1 MRAAVQQTHLGAPWT
16 WGPGVPPPRTPPPA
30 SQTAP
35 GPAPGPPLNTSG
47 LLARPCH
54 ARHFDWNCFCR
65 KWGPSLE
72 LGGGLWFQ
80 NSVRLQPRQLNQRT
94 RVGTAPTLR
103 PLLAVRGL
111 SPHSWLYSQVPRN
124 QFHCVTKETSLNVK
138 KPDNWI
144 VSRTPELSLRLRSTR
159 ASISS
164 NAFRSINHGKGTLGL
179 NRTQLRAQEASGL
192 PGSAGAQGCQQA
204 PWGL

>member
-1 MRAAVQQTHLGAPWT
+1 MGPGGPAAQDPLSSLADRPWPSPRATPEHFGAP
-16 WGPGVPPPRTPPPA
+16 
-30 SQTAP
+30 S
-35 GPAPGPPLNTSG
+35 PPLS
-47 LLARPCH
+47 R
-54 ARHFDWNCFCR
+54 RHFDWNGFCR
-65 KWGPSLE
+65 RWGPSLE

-94 RVGTAPTLR
+94 RVGAAPTLR
-103 PLLAVRGL
+103 PLLAVRGV
-111 SPHSWLYSQVPRN
+111 SPHSRLYSQVPRN

-138 KPDNWI
+138 KPDNQI
-144 VSRTPELSLRLRSTR
+144 VSRTPELSRRLRNTP

-204 PWGL
+204 PWGF